1 MDILS
6 DPAAWLREILLNA
19 GLSDRFSAFILAV
32 VLVAVV
38 LILAYVTNL
47 IAKFFIVKVV
57 HRIIRRTEW
66 TWDDVFVE
74 HKVFSRLSHL
84 VPAFVIWAMAEWAL
98 ADYEKWNI
106 AVQKISYIYVLSL
119 GAIVINSVIES
130 WHKIYLMLP
139 IAEHRHIKGYVQL
152 VKILIYIIIILLI
165 ISVVFKQN
173 VTSLVVG
180 LGGMAAVLLL
190 IFRDTILGFVSSI
203 QLSANHMVKIGDW
216 ITIPGRGVDGDV
228 IDMTLYTIKVRN
240 FDMTILTVPTYALMQ
255 ESFQNWTGMQE
266 SGGRRIKR
274 AMRIEMKSIK
284 FLDEELKNKLY
295 RIQILKP
302 YIDAKEAEIKKY
314 NEVNG
319 IDDSCLVNGRRMTNV
334 GTFRAY
340 AQAYLSSHPKVNTDM
355 TFMVRH
361 LPPDEKG
368 LPLEIYVFC
377 KHKEWVAF
385 ESVQSD
391 IFDHLLAVIP
401 EFGLRLFEFPTGDDR
416 VARTSDELSE

>member
-1 MDILS
+1 
-6 DPAAWLREILLNA
+6 
-19 GLSDRFSAFILAV
+19 
-32 VLVAVV
+32 
-38 LILAYVTNL
+38 
-47 IAKFFIVKVV
+47 
-57 HRIIRRTEW
+57 
-66 TWDDVFVE
+66 
-74 HKVFSRLSHL
+74 
-84 VPAFVIWAMAEWAL
+84 
-98 ADYEKWNI
+98 
-106 AVQKISYIYVLSL
+106 
-119 GAIVINSVIES
+119 
-130 WHKIYLMLP
+130 ML
-139 IAEHRHIKGYVQL
+139 
-152 VKILIYIIIILLI
+152 
-165 ISVVFKQN
+165 
-173 VTSLVVG
+173 
-180 LGGMAAVLLL
+180 
-190 IFRDTILGFVSSI
+190 FRS
-203 QLSANHMVKIGDW
+203 KIGDW

-228 IDMTLYTIKVRN
+228 IDMTLYTIKVQN
-240 FDMTILTVPTYALMQ
+240 FDMTILTVPTYVLMQ

-274 AMRIEMKSIK
+274 AIRIEMKSIK

-295 RIQILKP
+295 RIQILRP
-302 YIDAKEAEIKKY
+302 YMDSKEAEIKKY

-319 IDDSCLVNGRRMTNV
+319 IDDSCLVNGRRMTNI

-385 ESVQSD
+385 ESVQAD

>member
-6 DPAAWLREILLNA
+6 DPAAWLREILLNT
-19 GLSDRFSAFILAV
+19 GISDRLAAFISAV

-38 LILAYVTNL
+38 LILAYITNL
-47 IAKFFIVKVV
+47 LAKIFIVKVV
-57 HRIIRRTEW
+57 HRIVRKTHW
-66 TWDDVFVE
+66 TWDDIFVE

-84 VPAFVIWAMAEWAL
+84 APAFVIWAMAEWAL
-98 ADYEKWNI
+98 ADFEKWNI
-106 AVQKISYIYVLSL
+106 AVQSISYIYVLL
-119 GAIVINSVIES
+119 LCAVLINSIIEV

-152 VKILIYIIIILLI
+152 VKILVVVSFILLI
-165 ISVVFKQN
+165 ISVVFKKN
-173 VTSLVVG
+173 VTSLAVG

-190 IFRDTILGFVSSI
+190 IFKDTILGFVSSL
-203 QLSANHMVKIGDW
+203 QLSANHMVKVGDW
-216 ITIPGRGVDGDV
+216 ITMPGRGVDGDV
-228 IDMTLYTIKVRN
+228 IDMTLYTIKVQN
-240 FDMTILTVPTYALMQ
+240 FDKTILTVPTYALMQ
-255 ESFQNWTGMQE
+255 ETFQNWTGMQE

-274 AMRIEMKSIK
+274 AIRIEMKSIK
-284 FLDEELKNKLY
+284 FLDDELKQKLY
-295 RIQILKP
+295 RIQILRP
-302 YIDAKEAEIKKY
+302 YIDSKEAEIKRY
-314 NEVNG
+314 NEENG

-334 GTFRAY
+334 GTYRAY

-377 KHKEWVAF
+377 KQKEWVAF
-385 ESVQSD
+385 ESVQAD

-401 EFGLRLFEFPTGDDR
+401 EFELRLFEYQTGDYR
-416 VARTSDELSE
+416 VAGISYDER